1 MQKSLLSNLYFSPF
15 HITDLALV
23 LYLFAGSSPDASSE
37 FWAQGIGKT
46 GVNIVR
52 VGRPE
57 AIREDVKS
65 YALDGRWK
73 DSERDDGPTMAGFCK
88 NELCSR
94 VFRCVQFT
102 ASVDNV
108 DMPHNSQDLKK
119 AEVVCA
125 TCIGASGTTLDK
137 VG

>member
-1 MQKSLLSNLYFSPF
+1 M
-15 HITDLALV
+15 
-23 LYLFAGSSPDASSE
+23 
-37 FWAQGIGKT
+37 
-46 GVNIVR
+46 
-52 VGRPE
+52 
-57 AIREDVKS
+57 KS

-119 AEVVCA
+119 SRGRVRHMHWS
-125 TCIGASGTTLDK
+125 IGYNPGQGGIARVLLERTLCR
-137 VG
+137 V